1 MQISSDSKKRK
12 EAIIFESLLFFVE
25 KMREHEFMFSHY
37 KLDASLWNDMDN
49 VFRTNDIYQ
58 YKQSFSI
65 NW

>member
-1 MQISSDSKKRK
+1 MQISSDSKKEKKRSYLNR
-12 EAIIFESLLFFVE
+12 FFFVE